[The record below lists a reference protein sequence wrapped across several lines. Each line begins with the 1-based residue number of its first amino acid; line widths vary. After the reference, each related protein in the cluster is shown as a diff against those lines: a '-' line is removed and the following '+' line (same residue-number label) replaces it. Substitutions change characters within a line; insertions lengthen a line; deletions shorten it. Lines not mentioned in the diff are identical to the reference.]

1 MNKYLDLLKNKVDKD
16 ILQELSDIEFKYE
29 GFHNVTFK
37 AKYKNILCQLRVP
50 TSNLVN
56 HEFESDF
63 LTNLP
68 NVYYYKKGVLIRK
81 WFEGSTIENIELNN
95 ELQRKIIQKVKEFHC
110 QNIQLPAIDLFYY
123 GKYSCKYKR
132 LVEKYSDP
140 KYFVTAHCDLNLK
153 NILVDTEG
161 NVELIDFEWVR
172 KAHPLFDV
180 ISLSKI
186 GFDKQ
191 LLKELFIITD
201 EEFDEFQ
208 YICNSFDKM
217 AYAKKYKKMLLNN
230 DLEEISKGYTN
241 KSYKLNNLF
250 IQHKRNNSF
259 NHLNKLEI
267 FNNLDIVEKVIY
279 EDKDVIIR
287 NFIKNKNIDWGL
299 KKNRLL
305 LTETIAKLH
314 TSKIKLKNNQ
324 IYNRIQFYVEK
335 LKEHKKFNE
344 VFDQNT
350 QNLIQEASKFL
361 KNEVPS
367 HNDLNRENILLTI
380 NNKIKLID
388 LEYSSMNSKYFD
400 LAYHCSDIDY
410 DEQTEKEFI
419 LNYAKNTN
427 FSIDFDE
434 YFAIKAIVNFYGI
447 AWSLTF
453 NKDFNFDWLTKHVF
467 NNLGK
472 LKNFYEKNLKNS

>member
-1 MNKYLDLLKNKVDKD
+1 
-16 ILQELSDIEFKYE
+16 
-29 GFHNVTFK
+29 
-37 AKYKNILCQLRVP
+37 
-50 TSNLVN
+50 
-56 HEFESDF
+56 
-63 LTNLP
+63 
-68 NVYYYKKGVLIRK
+68 
-81 WFEGSTIENIELNN
+81 
-95 ELQRKIIQKVKEFHC
+95 
-110 QNIQLPAIDLFYY
+110 
-123 GKYSCKYKR
+123 
-132 LVEKYSDP
+132 
-140 KYFVTAHCDLNLK
+140 
-153 NILVDTEG
+153 
-161 NVELIDFEWVR
+161 
-172 KAHPLFDV
+172 
-180 ISLSKI
+180 
-186 GFDKQ
+186 
-191 LLKELFIITD
+191 
-201 EEFDEFQ
+201 
-208 YICNSFDKM
+208 M

-230 DLEEISKGYTN
+230 DLEQIAKGYTN

-250 IQHKRNNSF
+250 IQHKHNNSF

-287 NFIKNKNIDWGL
+287 NFIKNKDIDWGI
-299 KKNRLL
+299 KKNRLML
-305 LTETIAKLH
+305 AQAIAKLH

-324 IYNRIQFYVEK
+324 IYSRIRFYVEE
-335 LKEHKKFNE
+335 LIEHIKFNE

-419 LNYAKNTN
+419 LNYAKDTN

-447 AWSLTF
+447 AWSLTI

-467 NNLGK
+467 KNLDK
-472 LKNFYEKNLKNS
+472 LKNFYEKNLKKS